1 MRRSTQLLRMILGT
15 PTQDGEDHRYDDVK
29 MMASIVDGYRLLVI
43 EPRRMTYIET
53 LTSARVTD
61 GF

>member
-1 MRRSTQLLRMILGT
+1 MVKIIGT
-15 PTQDGEDHRYDDVK
+15 PTQDGEDHQYDDHSDDVK